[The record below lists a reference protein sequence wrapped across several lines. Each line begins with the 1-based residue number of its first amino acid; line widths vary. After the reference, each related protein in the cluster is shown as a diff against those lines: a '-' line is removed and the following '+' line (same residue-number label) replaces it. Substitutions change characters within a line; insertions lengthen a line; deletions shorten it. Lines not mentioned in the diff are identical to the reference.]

1 MRITLFFLSS
11 CRLLEEPYNKR
22 LTRDLFAVCLFTFFF
37 PYQGSYVGNSK
48 VVGQVTAIDKDQD
61 EKNSVYGQ
69 IKYEFVNQTSK
80 CIT

>member
-1 MRITLFFLSS
+1 MYT
-11 CRLLEEPYNKR
+11 
-22 LTRDLFAVCLFTFFF
+22 
-37 PYQGSYVGNSK
+37 GNSK

-80 CIT
+80 CTK